1 MSIELAKE
9 PDDSVVV
16 LVAGGIMAEVVEE
29 NAKRV
34 LPDGEMVEE
43 TVEVGKVGVAE
54 VAEVA
59 EVAKEEEDEEE
70 DDDEDDEDDLVDF
83 LVDFLVDLALGA
95 GGAVSTTR

>member
-34 LPDGEMVEE
+34 LPDGEMAEE
-43 TVEVGKVGVAE
+43 TVEVGKVG

-70 DDDEDDEDDLVDF
+70 DDDEDLVDF

>member
-43 TVEVGKVGVAE
+43 TVEVGKEGVAE

-59 EVAKEEEDEEE
+59 TEEEEEEDEEE
-70 DDDEDDEDDLVDF
+70 DEDDEDLVDF

>member
-34 LPDGEMVEE
+34 LPDGEMVEG
-43 TVEVGKVGVAE
+43 TVEVGKVRVAE

-59 EVAKEEEDEEE
+59 TEEEDEEE
-70 DDDEDDEDDLVDF
+70 DDDEDDEDDEEDLVDF
-83 LVDFLVDLALGA
+83 LVDFLVDLVLGA

>member
-59 EVAKEEEDEEE
+59 TEEEEEEDEEE
-70 DDDEDDEDDLVDF
+70 DEDDEDLVDF
-83 LVDFLVDLALGA
+83 LVDFLVDLVLGA